1 MTRPRRRTRPSVSL
15 FPFLSVLACV
25 IGTLVLL
32 ITATA
37 TSQVASGGVDL
48 ERYEHLEQEIEANR
62 KRLAELSALSSE
74 LEELAA
80 NLEEARARGIALA
93 REAAAVR
100 EAIAQHAPLLAAL
113 REDESRVW
121 ELERELAPHTRAS
134 ASGKKALAARK
145 KLLSSARIRLKPSG
159 SGYGLDPHFVEC
171 RPEGIIYYE
180 GLKRR
185 PVEVP
190 THHIGAS
197 AGYRRFL
204 RAAVFRTNAT
214 VIFLIRQGGVD
225 ACEWAGRVAR
235 QHRLRHGEIPVVGA
249 GALDFSAMSG

>member
-1 MTRPRRRTRPSVSL
+1 
-15 FPFLSVLACV
+15 VLACV

-62 KRLAELSALSSE
+62 KRLAEFSAVASE
-74 LEELAA
+74 LEELASK
-80 NLEEARARGIALA
+80 LEETHARGIAL
-93 REAAAVR
+93 EHEGAAVR

-121 ELERELAPHTRAS
+121 ELERELAPHAEAS
-134 ASGKKALAARK
+134 ASGEKALAARK
-145 KLLSSARIRLKPSG
+145 KRLLSSARIRLKPSG

-180 GLKRR
+180 GLERR
-185 PVEVP
+185 GVEVP
-190 THHIGAS
+190 THHIAGS

-204 RAAVFRTNAT
+204 RAAVFRTNAS

-235 QHRLRHGEIPVVGA
+235 QHRLRSGRMPLVGA